1 MAYNTPE
8 SRIRQIMTTTDWTAW
23 RERRK
28 ADRVRSLQYI
38 LSDPSRSNDNKIGTI
53 TERLGFFRYQDETLR
68 KVEDIWERNRHAV
81 GSAEE
86 SAGLLEISSLFMEM
100 FFDEYP
106 CLPLSTGGCS
116 LRLATLT
123 TAFNRVG
130 RSLQQTYSEQ
140 LVLAVLVSIIK
151 NI

>member
-1 MAYNTPE
+1 MADNTPE
-8 SRIRQIMTTTDWTAW
+8 KRIRRIMTTIDWPAW
-23 RERRK
+23 REKRK
-28 ADRVRSLQYI
+28 ARRVRSL
-38 LSDPSRSNDNKIGTI
+38 LADSSRSNDNKIGTI
-53 TERLGFFRYQDETLR
+53 TERLGFFRFEDETLR

-86 SAGLLEISSLFMEM
+86 SAVLLEISSLFMEM

-140 LVLAVLVSIIK
+140 LVLAVLISLIK

>member
-1 MAYNTPE
+1 
-8 SRIRQIMTTTDWTAW
+8 MTTTDWPAW

-38 LSDPSRSNDNKIGTI
+38 LSDPSRSNDDKIGTI
-53 TERLGFFRYQDETLR
+53 TERLGFFRFEDETLR

-106 CLPLSTGGCS
+106 C
-116 LRLATLT
+116 
-123 TAFNRVG
+123 
-130 RSLQQTYSEQ
+130 
-140 LVLAVLVSIIK
+140 
-151 NI
+151 